1 MIMAY
6 FFVFSQTQPAVA
18 HLLLFSTEVSTD
30 RCDGKPQVSNN
41 IFQSLLFGNGHSHFS
56 SL

>member
-18 HLLLFSTEVSTD
+18 HLLLFPAEVSTD